1 MRGEM
6 TYTREESQLPFLVRA
21 LWFFLL
27 GWHLTLYWILI
38 AWVLNITIIGLPLGV
53 WMLNRV
59 PVVLTLRLP
68 HTYAVGQVGSGGNVY
83 WQTAGPS
90 QPNLLLRILYFV
102 LIGWWF
108 SLLWSVAAWLL
119 CITIIGLP
127 LGIWMFNRLPNVTTL
142 MNQ

>member
-1 MRGEM
+1 MRSEM
-6 TYTREESQLPFLVRA
+6 TYIREESQLPFLVRA

-38 AWVLNITIIGLPLGV
+38 AWLLNITIIGLPLGV

-68 HTYAVGQVGSGGNVY
+68 QSYAVGQVGTGGSVY
-83 WQTAGPS
+83 WRTTSAS
-90 QPNLLLRILYFV
+90 QPNLLLRILYFIV
-102 LIGWWF
+102 IGWWF
-108 SLLWSVAAWLL
+108 SLLWSLAAWVL

-127 LGIWMFNRLPNVTTL
+127 LGVWMFNRLPNVTTL